1 MTPESSR
8 TKRPLSPPSTPSEQQ
23 KAELSKEERKDEK
36 EMELELPSSPPPV
49 ELTLAERRAKR
60 QAIIAKYAGSAS
72 ISASQGASPSPGPS
86 SAVEPPPPVATVSD
100 PVSRTHSVTG
110 TPGPLA
116 DLQREVTA
124 TDVNGSGKLY
134 GSAKDI

>member
-1 MTPESSR
+1 
-8 TKRPLSPPSTPSEQQ
+8 
-23 KAELSKEERKDEK
+23 
-36 EMELELPSSPPPV
+36 MELELPSSPPPV